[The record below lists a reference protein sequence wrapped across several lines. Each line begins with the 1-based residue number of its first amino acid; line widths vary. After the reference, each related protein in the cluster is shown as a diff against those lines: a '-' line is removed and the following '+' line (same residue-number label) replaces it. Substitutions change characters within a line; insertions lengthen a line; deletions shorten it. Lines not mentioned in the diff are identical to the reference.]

1 MGGEASRAWPSPD
14 LVQLWLWDL
23 DAPGMG
29 GEADWALLS
38 TEEQARADRF
48 VVPHGTRRFT
58 AGRAKLRRIL
68 AGFVGSTAEALPLGV
83 GANGKPFLPGGP
95 QFNLSHSGA
104 LALLALAPFPV
115 GVDIERCRPVEPGV
129 AKLVFTPAE
138 WAEWAAAG
146 CSETVFY
153 RGWTR
158 KEAVLKAQ
166 GATLAD
172 MKSVT
177 VSLGQ
182 PGVLRGEPAWQ
193 IADLAAPAGYAAA
206 VAAPC
211 RGWRVHWEER

>member
-1 MGGEASRAWPSPD
+1 M
-14 LVQLWLWDL
+14 
-23 DAPGMG
+23 
-29 GEADWALLS
+29 
-38 TEEQARADRF
+38 
-48 VVPHGTRRFT
+48 
-58 AGRAKLRRIL
+58 AGRAQVRRIL
-68 AGFVGSTAEALPLGV
+68 AEFVGGTAAALPLTA
-83 GANGKPFLPGGP
+83 GANGKPFVPGGP
-95 QFNLSHSGA
+95 QFNLSHSGP
-104 LALLALAPFPV
+104 LAVLALAPFPV
-115 GVDIERCRPVEPGV
+115 GVDVEQCRPVESGV

-138 WAEWAAAG
+138 LAEWAAAG
-146 CSETVFY
+146 CSEAVFY

-193 IADLAAPAGYAAA
+193 IADVAAPDGYAAA

-211 RGWRVHWEER
+211 RGWQVRWEER